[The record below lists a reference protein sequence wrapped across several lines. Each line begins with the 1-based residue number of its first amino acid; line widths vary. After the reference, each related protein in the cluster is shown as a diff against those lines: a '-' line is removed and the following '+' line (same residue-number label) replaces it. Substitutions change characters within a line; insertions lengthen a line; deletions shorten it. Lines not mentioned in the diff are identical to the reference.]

1 MMVKLLGTG
10 DAYVVFAMMFAPV
23 LPIKFLV
30 YAALW
35 LIFKG
40 GIFALAGD
48 IISYFDI
55 ISGIYVL
62 FYAYGFSITLVSVIV
77 AIYLGQKF
85 MVSWL

>member
-1 MMVKLLGTG
+1 MIVKLLGTG
-10 DAYVVFAMMFAPV
+10 DAYVVLAMMFAPV
-23 LPIKFLV
+23 LPIKFLI

-35 LIFKG
+35 LIVKG

-48 IISYFDI
+48 VISYFDI
-55 ISGIYVL
+55 ISGIYVV
-62 FYAYGFSITLVSVIV
+62 FYAYGFSITIVSVIV